1 MKKRTASQAEAHR
14 AQLVSDLKEKL
25 EHNYAR
31 GEFKDSA
38 FCTTMVAAPAW
49 PRGTG
54 IRPRILSAHQNGG
67 NNYELTCGQV
77 RKFLEKMGET
87 PPPKEMKK

>member
-25 EHNYAR
+25 EYNYAR
-31 GEFKDSA
+31 GVLKDGDL
-38 FCTTMVAAPAW
+38 CTTMLAPAW

-54 IRPRILSAHQNGG
+54 IQPRILGGATSGG
-67 NNYELTCGQV
+67 NVYALTNGQV
-77 RKFLEKMGET
+77 RKFLTKMGET

>member
-1 MKKRTASQAEAHR
+1 MKKRTASQAQAHR

-25 EHNYAR
+25 EYNYAR
-31 GEFKDSA
+31 GVLKDGA
-38 FCTTMVAAPAW
+38 LCTTMLAAAW

-54 IRPRILSAHQNGG
+54 IQPKILGQAAAG
-67 NNYELTCGQV
+67 NVYALTNGQV
-77 RKFLEKMGET
+77 RKFLAKMGET